1 MCFRKVTLMGKGEG
15 PGGTRRSPPRS
26 QSGRCL
32 PPARARGE
40 EHEWQDSV
48 GQLVIN

>member
-1 MCFRKVTLMGKGEG
+1 MCYRKVTLMGKGEG
-15 PGGTRRSPPRS
+15 LRGIKRKPPKS

-32 PPARARGE
+32 PPVRGRGE